1 MIGTIE
7 SLLLQA
13 GFSSQLAFVASRI
26 GVILILVVVSVATN
40 IVGKVLLK
48 NVIGRIIR
56 KTRTRWDDIIYDHG
70 VLGRL
75 THVVPALV
83 FYFTAFL
90 IFPEY
95 EIVPQVVRRAA
106 VAYIILVSVLSI
118 DRILDAANEIYTLSF
133 AQAKA
138 RPIKGYVQL
147 VKILLTI
154 VGIILVVTT
163 LMDVSPVGILSGL
176 GAMSAVILLVFRD
189 SILGFVSSLTLTGN
203 DMVRLGD
210 WIEMPKYGA
219 DGDVIDITLQSIR
232 VQNWDKTITS
242 IPIYALVSDSFKNW
256 RGMQQSGGR
265 RIKRSI
271 NIDMRSVRFCTEE
284 MLDRFERFHL
294 ISEYVKRRRAE
305 VAEHNATHG
314 LEPDDIV
321 SGRALTNLGTFR
333 AYVAAYL
340 KANPD
345 IHDRLTFLVRHL
357 QPGPTGLP
365 VEIYVFSARQAWA
378 DYENIQADML
388 DHLLAVLPEFG
399 LRVFQEPSGHD
410 LVALAEV
417 LGTRGIGDDAAR
429 DRRPVPPGENAQSAE

>member
-1 MIGTIE
+1 MIAAIE
-7 SLLLQA
+7 SLFRDA
-13 GFSSQLAFVASRI
+13 GFSIELAFLTSRI
-26 GVILILVVVSVATN
+26 AVILILVLISVLAN
-40 IVGKVLLK
+40 FAGRALLSS
-48 NVIGRIIR
+48 VIGRIIR
-56 KTRTRWDDIIYDHG
+56 RTKTRWDDIVYDHG
-70 VLGRL
+70 VLARL

-83 FYFTAFL
+83 LYFTAFL

-95 EIVPQVVRRAA
+95 EVVPQVVRRASM
-106 VAYIILVSVLSI
+106 AYIILVTVLSL
-118 DRILDAANEIYTLSF
+118 DRVLDAANEIYTISF
-133 AQAKA
+133 AQAKE

-163 LMDVSPVGILSGL
+163 LMDVSPVGILSGF

-219 DGDVIDITLQSIR
+219 DGDVVDITLQSIR

-256 RGMQQSGGR
+256 RGMQESGGR

-271 NIDMRSVRFCTEE
+271 TIDMRSVRFCTTE

-294 ISEYVKRRRAE
+294 IAEYVRTRRDE
-305 VAEHNATHG
+305 VAEHNAGHG

-333 AYVAAYL
+333 AYIAAYL
-340 KANPD
+340 RSHPH
-345 IHDRLTFLVRHL
+345 IHTDLTFLVRHL
-357 QPGPTGLP
+357 QPGPSGLP
-365 VEIYVFSARQAWA
+365 IEIYVFSARQAWA
-378 DYENIQADML
+378 EYETIQADIF
-388 DHLLAVLPEFG
+388 DHLLAVLPEFD

-410 LVALAEV
+410 LQALADA
-417 LGTRGIGDDAAR
+417 LGGGDTWPTTDDAGR
-429 DRRPVPPGENAQSAE
+429 